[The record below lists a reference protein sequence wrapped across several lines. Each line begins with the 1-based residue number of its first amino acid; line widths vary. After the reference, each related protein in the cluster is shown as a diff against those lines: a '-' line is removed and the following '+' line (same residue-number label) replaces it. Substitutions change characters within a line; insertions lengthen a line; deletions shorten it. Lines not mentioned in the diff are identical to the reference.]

1 MGAASL
7 FSYYGSQRKREQKAA
22 HDKADKIISA
32 ASRRLLPTKQKGG
45 DLTARD
51 GAGNRS

>member
-1 MGAASL
+1 MGEASL

-22 HDKADKIISA
+22 HDKSDIISSA

-51 GAGNRS
+51 GARNRS

>member
-1 MGAASL
+1 MGEASL
-7 FSYYGSQRKREQKAA
+7 FSYYGSQCKREQKAA
-22 HDKADKIISA
+22 HDKADKIVSA